1 MLLFGPN
8 RSCVICALG
17 VCFRRSFRNNG
28 VIVFA
33 EAMTRKVWCLPDSEA
48 PPAVWKLSHL
58 LNAGASVPSAACA
71 SMLLGF
77 LMRSDAV
84 RSFALAR
91 FYEARKLTERHGV
104 TNWHRSAALH
114 SCGDAQSALMCLK
127 TT

>member
-8 RSCVICALG
+8 LSCVICARG
-17 VCFRRSFRNNG
+17 VCFRRCFRNNG

-33 EAMTRKVWCLPDSEA
+33 EAMTRKVWCLPEA

-77 LMRSDAV
+77 LMRSDVV

-91 FYEARKLTERHGV
+91 FSEARMLTERHGV
-104 TNWHRSAALH
+104 TNWHHSAALH
-114 SCGDAQSALMCLK
+114 SCGDAQSALKCLK